1 MIKKHKKNYFEAKKI
16 FFLEKHS
23 HVAITN
29 GTLISNDEIKKKS
42 ILKKTLKKIHGSTWV
57 YSTNL

>member
-29 GTLISNDEIKKKS
+29 GTLISNDEIKKKINS
-42 ILKKTLKKIHGSTWV
+42 KKNITENTWV
-57 YSTNL
+57 NLGLLS

>member
-29 GTLISNDEIKKKS
+29 GTLISNDEIKKKINS
-42 ILKKTLKKIHGSTWV
+42 KKNIKENTWV
-57 YSTNL
+57 NLGLLS

>member
-1 MIKKHKKNYFEAKKI
+1 LKQKKY

-29 GTLISNDEIKKKS
+29 GTLISNDEIKKKINS
-42 ILKKTLKKIHGSTWV
+42 KKNIKENTWV
-57 YSTNL
+57 NLGLLS